1 DARGYTVDID
11 DAGTDV
17 TPEVEMENEV
27 APELDDD
34 LRSVVADD
42 ITDPVSLYFNRMGR
56 EPLLT
61 REEEVALAKKIER
74 GREAKQQ
81 LAQGQINE
89 GGPALAELRLLA
101 AEGDVA
107 RDKFIRANTRLVVN
121 IAKKY
126 RNKGMPFSD
135 LIQAGNLGLI
145 KAVDKFEYQQGNKFS
160 TYATWWIR
168 QSITR
173 SLTQHSRTIRIPD
186 HLSSRIRKV
195 HQATRVL
202 EQRLGRQPTPGEI
215 AHQMGFTQERVER
228 LLRISRHPLSLN
240 RPVNNED
247 EQSELGSF
255 IEDENTPPPS
265 ERADQQMLKED
276 LEELL
281 NELEPREARI
291 LRLRFGLQD
300 NRTHTLEELGERLGV
315 SRERIRQIERQALRK
330 LRNPMY
336 CRKLRDYLK

>member
-1 DARGYTVDID
+1 MDIEDAR
-11 DAGTDV
+11 AGIM
-17 TPEVEMENEV
+17 PEVDLENETR
-27 APELDDD
+27 AEAEDDP
-34 LRSVVADD
+34 RPAMADNV
-42 ITDPVSLYFNRMGR
+42 TDPVNLYFNRMGR

-74 GREAKQQ
+74 GRDARQQ
-81 LAQGQINE
+81 LAQSDD
-89 GGPALAELRLLA
+89 GGSASVELRRLA
-101 AEGDVA
+101 TEGEAA

-186 HLSSRIRKV
+186 HLSSWIRKV
-195 HQATRVL
+195 HQAARAL
-202 EQRLGRQPTPGEI
+202 EQRLGRQPTVDEI
-215 AHQMGFTQERVER
+215 AHQMGLTQERVER
-228 LLRISRHPLSLN
+228 LLRISRRPLSLN
-240 RPVNNED
+240 RPVNRED

-265 ERADQQMLKED
+265 ERAAQLLLKED

-281 NELEPREARI
+281 NELEPREAKI
-291 LRLRFGLQD
+291 LRLRFGLQE
-300 NRTHTLEELGERLGV
+300 NRTYTLDELGEKFGV
-315 SRERIRQIERQALRK
+315 SRERIRQIERAALRK
-330 LRNPMY
+330 LRNPIY
-336 CRKLRDYLK
+336 CRRLRDYLK

>member
-1 DARGYTVDID
+1 MDIED
-11 DAGTDV
+11 TGTDV
-17 TPEVEMENEV
+17 MPEVDLEQETEI
-27 APELDDD
+27 EQDDD
-34 LRSVVADD
+34 PRLAVADNV
-42 ITDPVSLYFNRMGR
+42 TDPVSLYFNRMGR

-61 REEEVALAKKIER
+61 REEEVELAKKIER

-81 LAQGQINE
+81 LARSQGSE
-89 GGPALAELRLLA
+89 GVAASPQLRQLV
-101 AEGDVA
+101 AEGEAA

-173 SLTQHSRTIRIPD
+173 SLTQQSRTIRIPD
-186 HLSSRIRKV
+186 HLSNRIRKV
-195 HQATRVL
+195 HQAARTL
-202 EQRLGRQPTPGEI
+202 EQSLGRQPRPSEI
-215 AHQMGFTQERVER
+215 AHQMGLTQERVER
-228 LLRISRHPLSLN
+228 LLRISRRPLSLN
-240 RPVNNED
+240 RPVNRED

-255 IEDENTPPPS
+255 IEDQNTPPPS
-265 ERADQQMLKED
+265 ERAAQHLLKED
-276 LEELL
+276 LEVLL

-300 NRTHTLEELGERLGV
+300 NRTYTLEELGEKFGV
-315 SRERIRQIERQALRK
+315 SRERIRQIERKALRK

-336 CRKLRDYLK
+336 RRRLRDYLK

>member
-1 DARGYTVDID
+1 VDIEET
-11 DAGTDV
+11 GTGV
-17 TPEVEMENEV
+17 IPEVDLEGDAEFEME
-27 APELDDD
+27 DDP
-34 LRSVVADD
+34 RPVVTENV
-42 ITDPVSLYFNRMGR
+42 TDPVSLYFNRMGR

-61 REEEVALAKKIER
+61 REEEVELAKKIER

-81 LAQGQINE
+81 LAQRDE
-89 GGPALAELRLLA
+89 DMTAAPRLHRLV
-101 AEGDVA
+101 AEGEAA

-173 SLTQHSRTIRIPD
+173 SLTQNSRTIRIPD

-195 HQATRVL
+195 HQAARVL

-215 AHQMGFTQERVER
+215 AHQMGLTQERVER
-228 LLRISRHPLSLN
+228 LLRISRRPLSLD
-240 RPVNNED
+240 RPVNRED
-247 EQSELGSF
+247 DQSELGSF

-265 ERADQQMLKED
+265 ERAAQHLLKED
-276 LEELL
+276 LEVLL

-300 NRTHTLEELGERLGV
+300 NRTYTLEELGEKFGV
-315 SRERIRQIERQALRK
+315 SRERIRQIERKALRK

-336 CRKLRDYLK
+336 RRRLRDYLK

>member
-1 DARGYTVDID
+1 M
-11 DAGTDV
+11 
-17 TPEVEMENEV
+17 PEVDLENEAGPEPDNDPRRV
-27 APELDDD
+27 AV
-34 LRSVVADD
+34 SN

-81 LAQGQINE
+81 LTQSDDGE
-89 GGPALAELRLLA
+89 LASPQLRQWV
-101 AEGDVA
+101 AEGAAA

-173 SLTQHSRTIRIPD
+173 SLTQQSRTIRIPD

-195 HQATRVL
+195 HQAARVL
-202 EQRLGRQPTPGEI
+202 EQSLGRQPRPSEI
-215 AHQMGFTQERVER
+215 AHQMGLTQERVER
-228 LLRISRHPLSLN
+228 LLRISRRPLSLN

-255 IEDENTPPPS
+255 IEDENTPTPS
-265 ERADQQMLKED
+265 ESAAQHLLKED

-300 NRTHTLEELGERLGV
+300 NRTYTLEELGERFGV
-315 SRERIRQIERQALRK
+315 SRERIRQIERKALRK

-336 CRKLRDYLK
+336 RRRLRDYL

>member
-1 DARGYTVDID
+1 VDIE

-17 TPEVEMENEV
+17 MPEVDLEKEAGSEQ
-27 APELDDD
+27 DDD
-34 LRSVVADD
+34 PRLAVADNV
-42 ITDPVSLYFNRMGR
+42 TDPVSLYFNRMGR

-61 REEEVALAKKIER
+61 REEEVELAKKIER
-74 GREAKQQ
+74 GREAKKQ
-81 LAQGQINE
+81 LAQSHE
-89 GGPALAELRLLA
+89 GVAASSQLRQLV
-101 AEGDVA
+101 AEGKAA

-173 SLTQHSRTIRIPD
+173 SLTQQSRTIRIPD
-186 HLSSRIRKV
+186 HLSNRIRKV
-195 HQATRVL
+195 HQAARTL
-202 EQRLGRQPTPGEI
+202 EQSLGRQPRPSEI
-215 AHQMGFTQERVER
+215 AHQMGLTQERVER
-228 LLRISRHPLSLN
+228 LLRISRRPLSLN
-240 RPVNNED
+240 RPVNRED

-255 IEDENTPPPS
+255 IEDENTPTPS
-265 ERADQQMLKED
+265 ESAAQHLLKED

-300 NRTHTLEELGERLGV
+300 NRTYTLEELGERFGV
-315 SRERIRQIERQALRK
+315 SRERIRQIERKALRK

-336 CRKLRDYLK
+336 RRRLRDYL